1 MLVFGLIGV
10 LYVLFLSFVYLTM
23 RNNSKQNYINSAI
36 FSQLEEIVTASNHN
50 NAELKTAIEEDRSTM
65 YAIMQ
70 AAGVE
75 VVERNGIDF
84 ELYEGISFELETEDE
99 WKERKKDKDN

>member
-10 LYVLFLSFVYLTM
+10 MYVLFLSFVYLTM

-84 ELYEGISFELETEDE
+84 ELDEGISFELETEDE